1 MEGRNFIRL
10 SLDVD
15 ENTLTLLKYD
25 FINLDWP
32 IQEELCVSIQ
42 KEGNLLY
49 DSCKKEK
56 AMIIDVIEYQLKDGR
71 AALIRSPKEKDVQEM
86 LDFLYVSAG
95 ETDFLMR
102 CPEECGRYTPESEKQ
117 RFDRGNKA
125 DNETMLLCFVE
136 GKLAGSG
143 QTMWSKRVKIRHRA
157 SIAVTV
163 LRQFWSQ
170 GIAVKLIQELIKI
183 AEKNPDILQIELE
196 FVEGNTRARALYEK
210 MGFRITGVKPDAI
223 RLKDG
228 ALLNE
233 YSMMRKI
240 KRQPSALSKT

>member
-1 MEGRNFIRL
+1 
-10 SLDVD
+10 
-15 ENTLTLLKYD
+15 
-25 FINLDWP
+25 
-32 IQEELCVSIQ
+32 
-42 KEGNLLY
+42 
-49 DSCKKEK
+49 
-56 AMIIDVIEYQLKDGR
+56 MIIDVIEYQLKDGR
-71 AALIRSPKEKDVQEM
+71 TARIRSPKDEDIQEM

-102 CPEECGRYTPESEKQ
+102 CPEECGRYTTESEKQ
-117 RFDRGNKA
+117 RFDRVNKA
-125 DNETMLLCFVE
+125 DNETILLCFVD
-136 GKLAGSG
+136 GKLVGSG
-143 QTMWSKRVKIRHRA
+143 QIMWSKRIKTRHRA
-157 SIAVTV
+157 SISVTV

>member
-1 MEGRNFIRL
+1 
-10 SLDVD
+10 
-15 ENTLTLLKYD
+15 
-25 FINLDWP
+25 
-32 IQEELCVSIQ
+32 
-42 KEGNLLY
+42 
-49 DSCKKEK
+49 
-56 AMIIDVIEYQLKDGR
+56 MIIDIIEYQLKDGR
-71 AALIRSPKEKDVQEM
+71 TARIRSPKDEDIQEM

-102 CPEECGRYTPESEKQ
+102 CPEECGRYTTESEKQ
-117 RFDRGNKA
+117 RFDRVNKA
-125 DNETMLLCFVE
+125 DNETILLCFVD
-136 GKLAGSG
+136 GKLVGSG
-143 QTMWSKRVKIRHRA
+143 QIMWSKRIKTRHRA
-157 SIAVTV
+157 SISVTV

-196 FVEGNTRARALYEK
+196 FVEGNTRARSLYEK

-233 YSMMRKI
+233 YSMVRKI